1 MNTMSI
7 DDRVKPWDQ
16 HPLAGELGAETMLSI
31 DEVNYL
37 HWLGKTRYTGTG
49 RVVELGSFLGGSTL
63 ALCKGLAQN
72 PAWQQPLLA
81 YDRFIMFNDQENR
94 YAHIAAPG
102 ESFLP
107 VFQNNLRDYKDR
119 ITTRPMGI
127 PDPIP
132 GVDHTEALYPEREP
146 IEILFV
152 DAAKSWPVHLTIL
165 RVFGPHLIPGKSVV
179 IQQDFKWATVYY
191 LPLHMYQLR
200 SCFEPA
206 HDIPQASTTAFRY
219 TGGIEDHL
227 ETLWTPEYF
236 TADSARQTWD
246 EIDEWWSEYQLPT
259 LHRMLR
265 LLRAQH
271 MVTLGAHDEAA
282 AIIQS
287 SIRPAIQ
294 DTDKLFLYG
303 VSYALH
309 RLIGACSTSPQA
321 VDVLTDCRAVIDQAL
336 PTIEHQVAS
345 RKLDEA
351 IDSIASQFGDTGSA
365 RPTAILF
372 GAGRFTHRL
381 LSRGTADLPFKPLAI
396 VDDHAPLDTIAG
408 VPVVRPSDLAPH
420 ATADFVLISSDTH
433 AEALEARARATL
445 GDDISVVRVDRPA
458 PTPQATP

>member
-1 MNTMSI
+1 MSNI

-16 HPLAGELGAETMLSI
+16 HPLSGELGAETMLSI

-37 HWLGKTRYTGTG
+37 HWLGKTQYTGTG

-63 ALCKGLAQN
+63 ALSKGLAQN
-72 PAWQQPLLA
+72 PAWKQPLLA

-94 YAHIAAPG
+94 YAHIASPG

-107 VFQNNLRDYKDR
+107 VFQNNLRAYKDH

-165 RVFGPHLIPGKSVV
+165 KVFGPHLIPDKSVV
-179 IQQDFKWATVYY
+179 IQQDFKWATVFY

-206 HDIPQASTTAFRY
+206 HDIPQASTTAFHY
-219 TGGIEDHL
+219 TGGIEQHL
-227 ETLWTPEYF
+227 GSLWTPEDF
-236 TADSARQTWD
+236 SADSARQTWD
-246 EIDEWWSEYQLPT
+246 EIDEWWSEYRLPT
-259 LHRMLR
+259 LKRMLR

-271 MVTLGAHDEAA
+271 MVTLGAFDEAA
-282 AIIQS
+282 SVIQS
-287 SIRPAIQ
+287 AIRPAIQ
-294 DTDKLFLYG
+294 DADKLFLYG

-309 RLIGACSTSPQA
+309 RLIGACRDSAQA
-321 VDVLTDCRAVIDQAL
+321 VQILTDCRSVIEQTL
-336 PTIEHQVAS
+336 PTIEHQVAN
-345 RKLDEA
+345 RKLDDA
-351 IDSIASQFGDTGSA
+351 ISAIASQYGGSGSG

-372 GAGRFTHRL
+372 GAGRFTQRL
-381 LSRGTADLPFKPLAI
+381 LSRGTAELPFKPLAI
-396 VDDHAPLDTIAG
+396 VDDQAPLKNIAG
-408 VPVVRPSDLAPH
+408 VPVVRPTDLAPH
-420 ATADFVLISSDTH
+420 ASADFVLISSDTH
-433 AEALEARARATL
+433 AEALETRARATL
-445 GDDISVVRVDRPA
+445 GDDIAVVRIDRPA
-458 PTPQATP
+458 PAPQATP